1 MKAAEIFR
9 SLEDRI
15 VRGELRAGDALPTVR
30 DAAERWQVNKNTV
43 ASAYRMLQN
52 AGLIF
57 SSGRNGSVVGGPITS
72 EAVTGWTQTH
82 DGVIPVH
89 GGNPDRSLL
98 PSALMVRAQ
107 LQKISTDPML
117 YGDSNEAV
125 PLMEWARQS
134 FEADG
139 IPADALFVG
148 SGTMAVLDI
157 VLRVCL
163 SPGDAVAMEDPAY
176 ATTVGLARSIGLKPV
191 PMALDAHGVRP
202 EALQAAIKAGC
213 KAVILSTRAQNPT
226 GICTSA
232 ERASQLAAIV
242 ANAEHALFIDDDHSS
257 LLQLAPYRNILAA
270 NAKRW
275 LVTRS
280 VSKFLGP
287 DMRVAIAAGDA
298 LTVARISRAQA
309 YAMGW
314 VSLLLQRLVG
324 GLLQQPAILSL
335 VRDAGRIYRHRY
347 TYMQRAL
354 RDIGI
359 ETVGTAGFNIWVP
372 CSDEASVAQSLLSS
386 GWRIRTGAGF
396 TLESAPWFRVTTAAL
411 DEDAIDAFVAALA
424 TALTS
429 RPQSLA

>member
-1 MKAAEIFR
+1 
-9 SLEDRI
+9 
-15 VRGELRAGDALPTVR
+15 
-30 DAAERWQVNKNTV
+30 
-43 ASAYRMLQN
+43 
-52 AGLIF
+52 
-57 SSGRNGSVVGGPITS
+57 
-72 EAVTGWTQTH
+72 
-82 DGVIPVH
+82 
-89 GGNPDRSLL
+89 
-98 PSALMVRAQ
+98 
-107 LQKISTDPML
+107 
-117 YGDSNEAV
+117 
-125 PLMEWARQS
+125 
-134 FEADG
+134 
-139 IPADALFVG
+139 
-148 SGTMAVLDI
+148 
-157 VLRVCL
+157 
-163 SPGDAVAMEDPAY
+163 
-176 ATTVGLARSIGLKPV
+176 
-191 PMALDAHGVRP
+191 
-202 EALQAAIKAGC
+202 
-213 KAVILSTRAQNPT
+213 
-226 GICTSA
+226 
-232 ERASQLAAIV
+232 
-242 ANAEHALFIDDDHSS
+242 
-257 LLQLAPYRNILAA
+257 LAPYRNILAA

-396 TLESAPWFRVTTAAL
+396 TLESAPGFRVTTAAL